1 MNRRNT
7 IRPLPYETQISAK
20 ISGEG
25 VTLFFV
31 LVKGREIETTVNE
44 REMYILIYIYIYKKR
59 ESHACFSPLL

>member
-44 REMYILIYIYIYKKR
+44 REMYILIYIYI
-59 ESHACFSPLL
+59 